1 MAARLDSMRLEYT
14 QDLKLEQRLQQS
26 PQMIQAMQILQL
38 TTPELLDRIE
48 AELEENPFLESA
60 GAETGEED
68 GEALRKT
75 ETAEPEA
82 VEAADPEEF
91 ASYEGLLEA
100 APWRSAPRGPQD
112 ESGYDAVQELQA
124 PELDSAEG
132 ALAELR
138 VREAPAEVVRNAE
151 LILAFLD
158 ERGFLPEGLE
168 ELAEIS
174 GTPLPA
180 LEEALR
186 QLRALVHPALGAK
199 NLRECFLL
207 QWEKLPEP
215 EPLARRILENHF
227 DDLLANRLPQIAK
240 GENVPMAD
248 VRHAI
253 EVLALFDSR
262 PVRAAAPATS
272 QALYPDVVVEED
284 ADGKFEVRL
293 VRDGLPEVRLTRKA
307 HEILEHAKDDPR
319 LHEFLL
325 RKIERARW
333 FLDAIQQRRETLLKI
348 SRAIV
353 ARQEDFMRWGPERLR
368 TLRMQEIAEEVHVHI
383 STVSRAIRGKSA
395 QTPQGILPLKAL
407 FTGGQRSAR
416 GGSKSRVAI
425 QERLREIVAA
435 EDSAH
440 PLSDE
445 EIVRILRERDG
456 TRVARRTVTKYR
468 IALGIPSSPLR
479 RAY

>member
-1 MAARLDSMRLEYT
+1 MRLEYT

-48 AELEENPFLESA
+48 AELEENPFLEAA
-60 GAETGEED
+60 GADAGDEET
-68 GEALRKT
+68 EAPRKV

-82 VEAADPEEF
+82 TETADPEEY

-100 APWRSAPRGPQD
+100 APWRSAARGSQE

-174 GTPLPA
+174 GMPLPA
-180 LEEALR
+180 LEEALK
-186 QLRALVHPALGAK
+186 QLRGLVHPALGAR

-215 EPLARRILENHF
+215 EPLARRILEAHF

-240 GENVPMAD
+240 AESVPMAD

-253 EVLALFDSR
+253 EVLALFDAR
-262 PVRAAAPATS
+262 PLRAPAPAAS
-272 QALYPDVVVEED
+272 QALFPDVVVEETE
-284 ADGKFEVRL
+284 DGRFEVRL

-307 HEILEHAKDDPR
+307 HEILQHAKDDPR
-319 LHEFLL
+319 LHEFLV

-348 SRAIV
+348 ARAIV
-353 ARQEDFMRWGPERLR
+353 ARQEDFLRWGLERLR
-368 TLRMQEIAEEVHVHI
+368 PLRMQEIAEEVHVHI

-425 QERLREIVAA
+425 QERLREIVQA
-435 EDSAH
+435 EDPAH